1 MSSPDVTPPRVVLLA
16 AVESATSSEQV
27 LATATALA
35 ASVQGAELH
44 LVHVIDAMPMRDD
57 GGVPSAAKALDD
69 ARALLET
76 LGENAG
82 STFRG
87 RIVGHLAAGTAWRE
101 IVQLAANLHADFV
114 VVGTAD
120 KKGVQRLLL
129 GSVAEQVA
137 KKAPCAVL
145 VARTRSKHED
155 VPEIEPPCPDCLT
168 KQRET
173 RGATLWCDRH
183 ATKHPHANLHYET
196 PPTFGLGS
204 MLIRT

>member
-16 AVESATSSEQV
+16 AVESATSSDQV

-35 ASVQGAELH
+35 ASVGGAELH
-44 LVHVIDAMPMRDD
+44 LVHVIDVPMRDD
-57 GGVPSAAKALDD
+57 GGLPSAAKVLDD

-76 LGENAG
+76 LGEVAG
-82 STFRG
+82 ETFRG
-87 RIVGHLAAGTAWRE
+87 RIVGHVAAGTPWRE

-120 KKGVQRLLL
+120 KKGVERLLL

-145 VARTRSKHED
+145 VARPKSKHDD
-155 VPEIEPPCPDCLT
+155 VPEIEPPCPDCLA

-173 RGATLWCDRH
+173 AGATLWCTRH
-183 ATKHPHANLHYET
+183 ATKHPHGNVHYET
-196 PPTFGLGS
+196 PQSFGLGS
-204 MLIRT
+204 MLFRT